1 MNHRSTSLWMT
12 LLLVVALAALVGC
25 SCLCS
30 KEKLPAPVASLPPP
44 VPTAIKPG
52 EPWHFAVSGDS
63 RNCGDVVMPA
73 IAQGAKDNDAQFYW
87 HLGDL
92 RAIYDF
98 DQDMQQI
105 SKRRG
110 EHLTISQYE
119 STAWDDFKKNQTV
132 PFGGIPFFLGIGNHE
147 TIDPKNRQAFTDAF
161 PEYLDTKEIRDQRL
175 KDNPKSLLARTYFH
189 WIRDGVDFIYL
200 DNASKDQFDADQM
213 NWLEKV
219 VFANDTKD
227 ASIHTVIV
235 GMHAALPN
243 SISAGHSMN
252 EWPSGITSGTKVYQD
267 LLDLQTKAHKTVYI
281 LASHSH
287 FYMEDTFNTQYWR
300 TNGGVLP
307 GWIVGTAGA
316 ERYAL
321 PEPNSAKVAKTNVYG
336 YLLGTVNP
344 ANQPPGTVT
353 FEFKQFAEK
362 DIPAATMHGY
372 GEEFVHWCFENNS
385 KAKDNTVPWEH

>member
-1 MNHRSTSLWMT
+1 MGKPMAHLAVA
-12 LLLVVALAALVGC
+12 LVVAAAILIFTGC
-25 SCLCS
+25 DCVCS
-30 KEKLPAPVASLPPP
+30 KEKGGTPQAPP
-44 VPTAIKPG
+44 VPPVPVEIKAG

-73 IAQGAKDNDAQFYW
+73 IAQGAYRNDAKFYW

-98 DQDMQQI
+98 DQDIQQ
-105 SKRRG
+105 SYKMKG
-110 EHLTISQYE
+110 THLTISQYE
-119 STAWDDFKKNQTV
+119 SEAWNDFKSNQTV

-147 TIDPKNRQAFTDAF
+147 TIDPKNRKLFVDSF
-161 PEYLDTKEIRDQRL
+161 PEFLDTKEIDDQRL
-175 KDNPKSLLARTYFH
+175 KDAPKDLVVKTYYH

-200 DNASKDQFDADQM
+200 DNASRDEFDADQM
-213 NWLEKV
+213 KWLENT
-219 VFANDTKD
+219 VFPDDTKD
-227 ASIHTVIV
+227 TSIHTVIV

-252 EWPSGITSGTKVYQD
+252 EWPSGITTGMQVYQD
-267 LLDLQTKAHKTVYI
+267 LLKLQNEAHKKVYI

-300 TNGGVLP
+300 SHGGVLP

-316 ERYAL
+316 ERYPL

-344 ANQPPGTVT
+344 PNQPAGTVT
-353 FEFKQFAEK
+353 FEFKQLDEK
-362 DIPAATMHGY
+362 DIPAATVHGFSP
-372 GEEFVHWCFENNS
+372 EFVSWCFENNS
-385 KAKDNTVPWEH
+385 RAKDGAVAWVY

>member
-1 MNHRSTSLWMT
+1 MLPYT
-12 LLLVVALAALVGC
+12 LSSSACTRRYRTAF
-25 SCLCS
+25 
-30 KEKLPAPVASLPPP
+30 PP
-44 VPTAIKPG
+44 VTA
-52 EPWHFAVSGDS
+52 
-63 RNCGDVVMPA
+63 
-73 IAQGAKDNDAQFYW
+73 
-87 HLGDL
+87 
-92 RAIYDF
+92 
-98 DQDMQQI
+98 
-105 SKRRG
+105 
-110 EHLTISQYE
+110 
-119 STAWDDFKKNQTV
+119 
-132 PFGGIPFFLGIGNHE
+132 
-147 TIDPKNRQAFTDAF
+147 
-161 PEYLDTKEIRDQRL
+161 
-175 KDNPKSLLARTYFH
+175 
-189 WIRDGVDFIYL
+189 
-200 DNASKDQFDADQM
+200 
-213 NWLEKV
+213 
-219 VFANDTKD
+219 
-227 ASIHTVIV
+227 
-235 GMHAALPN
+235 
-243 SISAGHSMN
+243 
-252 EWPSGITSGTKVYQD
+252 TKVYQD